1 LIQPVEISIGT
12 KVILLDADSGGR
24 KMNLQ
29 FDKMTRFYYDYMLA
43 DNIYH
48 INVDYLIPEFPD
60 ACSTCALPYEDEH
73 GELIGVA
80 VQADALNPDYPG
92 DGEPECINAG
102 VKYFT
107 PDHYRKVMVEVRP

>member
-1 LIQPVEISIGT
+1 VGISIGT

-29 FDKMTRFYYDYMLA
+29 FDKMTRFYYDYMLS

-48 INVDYLIPEFPD
+48 MNVDYLIPEFQD
-60 ACSTCALPYEDEH
+60 ACSACALPYEDEH
-73 GELIGVA
+73 GDLIGVA

-102 VKYFT
+102 VKYFI